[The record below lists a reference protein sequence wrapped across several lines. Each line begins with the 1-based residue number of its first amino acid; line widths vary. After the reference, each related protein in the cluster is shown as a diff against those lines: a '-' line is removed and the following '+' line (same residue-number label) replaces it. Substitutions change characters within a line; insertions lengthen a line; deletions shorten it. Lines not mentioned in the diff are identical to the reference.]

1 MSKQNK
7 FIRSFMYAAPKTV
20 PVLIGFIVLG
30 IAYGILM
37 SSHGIAVK
45 WSVAMSLIAYCGSMQ
60 YVAIGLFLAAFDP
73 LYAFL
78 MSVMVNAR
86 HLFYGISMLEKY
98 RGMGWL
104 KPLLIY
110 VMTDETFS
118 IQCGQKVPDD
128 IDRRVFYTTVAML
141 NYFYWFVGT
150 LIGAVA
156 GQMITFDTTGMDFVL
171 TAMFVVTFT
180 EQWLTQFNHKPA
192 VIGVLCSVAS
202 VLIFGSGSFM
212 IVGAMAFILIVM
224 TVFRKSVDEEAEL

>member
-1 MSKQNK
+1 
-7 FIRSFMYAAPKTV
+7 MYAAPKTV

-37 SSHGIAVK
+37 SAHGIAVK

-73 LYAFL
+73 LYAFF

-128 IDRRVFYTTVAML
+128 IDRKVFYATVAFL

-156 GQMITFDTTGMDFVL
+156 GQLITFNTTGMDFVL

-180 EQWLTQFNHKPA
+180 EQWITQYNHKPA

-202 VLIFGSGSFM
+202 LIIFGSGSFM
-212 IVGAMAFILIVM
+212 IVGAMALILLVM
-224 TVFRKSVDEEAEL
+224 TIFRKSVDEEAEL